1 MANRRA
7 VWERKKGV
15 KNRVKEKKRVGVK
28 TKGHSGG
35 AVLPQVLPRRGAKDP
50 FDALA
55 ALQQPVAGNGEVAVS
70 PRLQLPAAPAAGA
83 ASDATADAPREWL
96 AGRGGRAPG
105 ERAVR
110 GELPAPLP
118 RGTEPRQRRWR
129 GEASVRPPARSWAAR
144 KGRPPGS
151 SASPG
156 GTGGGGSARARRGGA
171 RCQSKQKG
179 WVNFK
184 FGVLCAKDGQL
195 TDDEMFSTGTPG
207 KQAVIHEQPL
217 TLESQAVLE
226 EMLDRLS
233 VVLSSSL
240 KNHLLY
246 GKSTLPCERTVVG
259 DTWVL
264 VFCPCSSLQIP
275 KNPQEGRCASP
286 TRLYLLKG

>member
-1 MANRRA
+1 MSRTRLTFSRWRQNGAKIEGPGGCKCTACTEKRRRRGSGGIFCGVSSSREWTETA
-7 VWERKKGV
+7 ELFRRDECGRKQPKTAEETNVAENCRIEPKSSVGTKKGGEKQGERK
-15 KNRVKEKKRVGVK
+15 KKRVGVK

-70 PRLQLPAAPAAGA
+70 PRLQLPAGPAAGA

-151 SASPG
+151 SASLG
-156 GTGGGGSARARRGGA
+156 GTGGGGSARARRGA
-171 RCQSKQKG
+171 LPKQTKG
-179 WVNFK
+179 MGEF
-184 FGVLCAKDGQL
+184 
-195 TDDEMFSTGTPG
+195 
-207 KQAVIHEQPL
+207 
-217 TLESQAVLE
+217 
-226 EMLDRLS
+226 
-233 VVLSSSL
+233 
-240 KNHLLY
+240 
-246 GKSTLPCERTVVG
+246 
-259 DTWVL
+259 
-264 VFCPCSSLQIP
+264 
-275 KNPQEGRCASP
+275 
-286 TRLYLLKG
+286 